1 MFLRNFML
9 KSEIFNEFSSFVSFE
24 LEESL
29 LKLDDDYEW
38 KGRGARETI
47 DDRRSVSRVLN
58 DVSTTFLGKE
68 QLLKKFIKEW
78 GGISRIK
85 DETIRGFVDIKNAEN
100 FVFRNDRI
108 ASASKALS
116 LWNPTKCFIYDSHVG
131 IALNEMWEKCLKTKE
146 LKSPYVL
153 CPSRSDK
160 SKEVINF
167 LKEKDL
173 VRRDWEGG
181 GKKGFYFDWYVPLV
195 IKVSGCYEKEYP
207 EKVEMALFDY
217 GGGGK
222 SQRRGRCCK
231 KH

>member
-9 KSEIFNEFSSFVSFE
+9 KSEIFNEFYSFVSFE

-85 DETIRGFVDIKNAEN
+85 DETIRGFVDIK
-100 FVFRNDRI
+100 
-108 ASASKALS
+108 
-116 LWNPTKCFIYDSHVG
+116 KC
-131 IALNEMWEKCLKTKE
+131 
-146 LKSPYVL
+146 
-153 CPSRSDK
+153 
-160 SKEVINF
+160 
-167 LKEKDL
+167 
-173 VRRDWEGG
+173 
-181 GKKGFYFDWYVPLV
+181 
-195 IKVSGCYEKEYP
+195 
-207 EKVEMALFDY
+207 
-217 GGGGK
+217 
-222 SQRRGRCCK
+222 
-231 KH
+231 